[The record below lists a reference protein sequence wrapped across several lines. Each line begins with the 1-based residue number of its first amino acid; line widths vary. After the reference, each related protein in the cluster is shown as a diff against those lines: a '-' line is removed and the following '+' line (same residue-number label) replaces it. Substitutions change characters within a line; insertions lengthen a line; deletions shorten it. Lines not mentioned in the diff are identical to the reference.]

1 MAAYLLM
8 VSALAM
14 ANTAAADAKTDEAL
28 YEASA
33 SCVAYHVFATSQM
46 DPVSEEARLSEE
58 KATTFLLAAYSK
70 DAAMHPDAVEARIE
84 SIVEGLIDDRATV
97 EPVQHAKEIAELKQ
111 VCSEFEPA
119 ALAIVEAAGLNSD
132 AK

>member
-8 VSALAM
+8 VSALITAS
-14 ANTAAADAKTDEAL
+14 AAAADAKTDEAL
-28 YEASA
+28 FEASA

-46 DPVSEEARLSEE
+46 DPVSEEAKLSEE

-70 DAAMHPDAVEARIE
+70 DAAMNPDAVEARIE
-84 SIVEGLIDDRATV
+84 SIVEGLIDDRVTV

>member
-70 DAAMHPDAVEARIE
+70 DAAMNPDAVEARIE

>member
-1 MAAYLLM
+1 MAAYLLI

-70 DAAMHPDAVEARIE
+70 DAAMNPDAVEARIE

>member
-8 VSALAM
+8 VSVLAM

-70 DAAMHPDAVEARIE
+70 DAAMNPDAVEARIE

>member
-8 VSALAM
+8 VPALVM
-14 ANTAAADAKTDEAL
+14 ANTAAADAKSDQAL
-28 YEASA
+28 FEASA

-46 DPVSEEARLSEE
+46 DPVSEEAKLSEE

-70 DAAMHPDAVEARIE
+70 DVGMDPDAVEAKIE
-84 SIVEGLIDDRATV
+84 NIVEGLIEDRATI
-97 EPVQHAKEIAELKQ
+97 EPARHAREIAELKQ

-119 ALAIVEAAGLNSD
+119 ALAIVEAAGLNSG

>member
-1 MAAYLLM
+1 MAAYLLI

-70 DAAMHPDAVEARIE
+70 DAAMNPEAVEARLE